1 MFKTRQILCGLIS
14 CAFLAGIAAFAMA
27 QDEVRPWQVNTIDW
41 LSKFEKAAPVENA
54 DAATEDEMKPYTEKI
69 AGTDI
74 TFDMVPIK
82 SGTFM
87 MGATE
92 EELDKYGVE
101 ADESMGIDNASE
113 TPQHEV
119 KVNAFWM
126 GKCEVTWA
134 EYEAWSAKL
143 EKQIRESNNFE
154 DTELEKV
161 ADGIIRPTPPY
172 TDMTFDMGKDKC
184 PAIAMSFYA
193 AQMYCKWLTAKTGRY
208 YRLPTEAEWEYACR
222 AGSTTAYSFG
232 DGNIDDYAWHYGN
245 SDDKYHEVGTKKP
258 NAWGLYDM
266 HGNVREWCEDQY
278 SVKSYGAM
286 TEGADGALD
295 NPYYSKDG
303 RKRYSTVARGGSW
316 YDDAENLRSASRF
329 GSNKTW
335 NQDDPQ
341 IPKSIWYEASAHETG
356 FRVVRPLAV
365 PTAEEAAAFEPDPE
379 EAVKYGKLNA
389 RQQN

>member
-1 MFKTRQILCGLIS
+1 MKTRQIVSGMIS
-14 CAFLAGIAAFAMA
+14 CAVLAGTAMCVSA
-27 QDEVRPWQVNTIDW
+27 EEVRPWQVNTIEW
-41 LSKFEKAAPVENA
+41 LSKFAKPVAVENA
-54 DAATEDEMKPYTEKI
+54 DATTEDEMKPYTEII
-69 AGTDI
+69 AGTEI

-92 EELDKYGVE
+92 AELEEYGVE
-101 ADESMGIDNASE
+101 EDDFLGVNNAAE
-113 TPQHEV
+113 TPQREV
-119 KVNAFWM
+119 KVDAFWM

-134 EYEAWSAKL
+134 EYEAWSARL
-143 EKQIRESNNFE
+143 EKQIRESNNFVAGE
-154 DTELEKV
+154 FETV
-161 ADGIIRPTPPY
+161 ADGMIRPTPPY
-172 TDMTFDMGKDKC
+172 TDMTFDMGKDNR

-222 AGSTTAYSFG
+222 AGSDTPYSFG
-232 DGNIDDYAWHYGN
+232 DDNVDDYAWYYDN
-245 SDDKYHEVGTKKP
+245 ADDKYHEVGQKKP

-266 HGNVREWCEDQY
+266 HGNVREWCLDQY
-278 SVKSYGAM
+278 LVKGYAQMEEAG
-286 TEGADGALD
+286 END
-295 NPYYSKDG
+295 NPYMSKKG

-316 YDDAENLRSASRF
+316 YDDKENLRSASRF
-329 GSNKTW
+329 GSNKSW

-341 IPKSIWYEASAHETG
+341 IPKSIWYESSAKEVG

-365 PTAEEAAAFEPDPE
+365 PTAEEAAQFEPDPE